1 MSLLKSLEPRIG
13 RSETSRVI
21 KQANKNIK
29 DGIEAVKEIADKTNS
44 NIKDG
49 IEAID
54 NMKTT
59 IDNGINK
66 ADGLLVYIRDKLENY
81 MSVHGLLEI
90 VFKIILI
97 IDIYKI
103 FITNKLT
110 IPDIFNMLLDSLP
123 IHVPGREKRFEIPTL
138 DILYMLGVLIYIVS
152 PFDLI
157 PDHIPIIGYTDDV
170 FFLQRYIKMFVTW
183 VHRWKIWTK
192 KIGIQQTVLILG
204 DNTIRWREEQE
215 REQER
220 EQ

>member
-1 MSLLKSLEPRIG
+1 MGLLKSLEPRLG
-13 RSETSRVI
+13 RTKGLKAIE
-21 KQANKNIK
+21 QANK
-29 DGIEAVKEIADKTNS
+29 

-66 ADGLLVYIRDKLENY
+66 ADGCLVYIRDKLENY
-81 MSVHGLLEI
+81 MSVHGLVEI

-97 IDIYKI
+97 MDIYKI
-103 FITNKLT
+103 FKTNKLKIT
-110 IPDIFNMLLDSLP
+110 DIFYMLLYSLP
-123 IHVPGREKRFEIPTL
+123 IPVPGREKRFEIPTL

-220 EQ
+220 EQEQAQ